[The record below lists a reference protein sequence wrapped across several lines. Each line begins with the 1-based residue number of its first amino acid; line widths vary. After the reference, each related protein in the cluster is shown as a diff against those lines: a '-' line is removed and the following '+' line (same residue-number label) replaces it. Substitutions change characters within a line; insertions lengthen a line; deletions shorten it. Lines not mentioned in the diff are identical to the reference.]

1 MNIIEL
7 KQTKWNEKSKSNE
20 NYFLRAACLLSC
32 GGRAVGNV
40 RVVINASELL
50 CEVKI
55 VDFSIVI
62 RLHQL
67 LKFIKP
73 EEYMESMH

>member
-1 MNIIEL
+1 MTL
-7 KQTKWNEKSKSNE
+7 
-20 NYFLRAACLLSC
+20 FFAV
-32 GGRAVGNV
+32 AVGNV

-62 RLHQL
+62 KLHQL
-67 LKFIKP
+67 LKVIKP
-73 EEYMESMH
+73 EVYMESMHQ

>member
-1 MNIIEL
+1 MTL
-7 KQTKWNEKSKSNE
+7 
-20 NYFLRAACLLSC
+20 FFAV
-32 GGRAVGNV
+32 AVGNV

-62 RLHQL
+62 KLHQL
-67 LKFIKP
+67 LKVIKTRSVHGVYSP
-73 EEYMESMH
+73 MNMFT

>member
-1 MNIIEL
+1 MTL
-7 KQTKWNEKSKSNE
+7 
-20 NYFLRAACLLSC
+20 FLRAACLLSC

-50 CEVKI
+50 SEVKI

-62 RLHQL
+62 KLHQL
-67 LKFIKP
+67 LKVIKP
-73 EEYMESMH
+73 EVYMESIQQRTCLLKYDTYTLKKKTL